1 MKGSSR
7 KGSARLRQYT
17 MVVVDASN
25 GEHTTFCGHVEAG
38 VSEELIREYFEKRF
52 GHDDHHGVMYY
63 YFDWCTQ
70 WEDGDLCASVDFV
83 SEG

>member
-1 MKGSSR
+1 MKGTSR

-38 VSEELIREYFEKRF
+38 VSEELIRECFEKRF
-52 GHDDHHGVMYY
+52 GHNAGYDEMYY

-70 WEDGDLCASVDFV
+70 WEDGDLCASVDFK
-83 SEG
+83 S

>member
-7 KGSARLRQYT
+7 KAALRAQQYT

-25 GEHTTFCGHVEAG
+25 GEHTTFCGWVDEG
-38 VSEELIREYFEKRF
+38 VSEELIRKCFEKRF
-52 GHDDHHGVMYY
+52 GHDAGYDEMYY

-70 WEDGDLCASVDFV
+70 WEDGDLCASVDFKN
-83 SEG
+83 